1 MFIVSVYR
9 LILSIPSGSGSGSG
23 CGSEKYE
30 TAN

>member
-9 LILSIPSGSGSGSG
+9 LILSIPNGSGSGSG